1 MIRRSDR
8 VIMLQNCIVITGSPG
23 TGKTLI
29 SRILSKQLQVPLIKA
44 TEIVIRYKLGSYD
57 PESDTYDVDAED
69 LRRVLLKVLNAP
81 AIIDSVIPDILPQEF
96 VELVVVLRLDPMI
109 LARRL
114 IARNWKVKKILENV
128 EAELL
133 GIITYEAVEYYGLE
147 KVVEID
153 TTGKSPKYLVEEI
166 KQIIRTKN
174 LSEYR
179 PFTVDWLAK
188 YEDPMK
194 FRKQVLAMINNY

>member
-1 MIRRSDR
+1 
-8 VIMLQNCIVITGSPG
+8 MLQIQNCIIITGSPG

-44 TEIVIRYKLGSYD
+44 TEIVIRYKLGDYD
-57 PESDTYDVDAED
+57 SESDTYDVDVED
-69 LRRVLLKVLNAP
+69 LRRTLLKVVNAP
-81 AIIDSVIPDILPQEF
+81 AIIDSVIPDILPREF
-96 VELVVVLRLDPMI
+96 VELVIVLRLDPMI
-109 LARRL
+109 LAGRL

-133 GIITYEAVEYYGLE
+133 GIVTYEAVEYYGLE

-153 TTGKSPKYLVEEI
+153 TTGNPPEYLVEEI
-166 KQIIRTKN
+166 KRIIRTKD
-174 LSEYR
+174 LSKYR